1 MSEMAQGRWLRR
13 VAEFCLIIY
22 PWGSTICFQVIFAKF
37 IIQLLVDTFNLPLY
51 DGDIG
56 RQTETYSN

>member
-1 MSEMAQGRWLRR
+1 MSEKSFGRSLRR
-13 VAEFCLIIY
+13 IAEFCLIIY

-37 IIQLLVDTFNLPLY
+37 VIQLLTDIFNLNLY

-56 RQTETYSN
+56 RET